1 MAGQLN
7 RFNAFESYAKGAEFG
22 EQMRENQRVKKA
34 RNALG
39 RIYSGDE
46 TALKELMELDPEAGR
61 QVETQIGMRQFVSP
75 ATQEQA
81 GPVRPG
87 IDASLEA
94 QPAKVDVEGLTGY
107 LASRGD
113 SGALK
118 ALTEK
123 MAPKSPEWLGTNV
136 TDAEGNVWG
145 VSKEG
150 GWQQLPGVKAKPDA
164 GSAPKAPTTRTYNV
178 GGKTVTQEWD
188 ASSQS
193 WKDIAEAPREIPRE
207 AKPIDQREKLD
218 YEIKLGDRYQRESD
232 SFRVVRQARDNVENA
247 LNQNSAAGD
256 LAAATLVMKL
266 LDPGSVVR
274 ESELGMAMNAT
285 GLFGR
290 MGNYAEMLQSG
301 QRLNPAQRQEMRA
314 LAKELFGTAETYNNQ
329 TKQRYTDMAKNYG
342 LDPYLVTGEREQ
354 PTQPTQPPA
363 ETLTPYQQYVREFN
377 AAKAKGDRAKMKW
390 LTDQAVARGYAR
402 AR

>member
-150 GWQQLPGVKAKPDA
+150 GWQQLPGVKAKPEGPEIKGGWILGPDGMPQKPLPMTPQEQAAADRAAEAARLREQQIEVQLAGLQQGQQDKAQQKQQEVAKKYKAVDDLDA
-164 GSAPKAPTTRTYNV
+164 TLAAYKTAMQSASRADLANPMSDKSIELNSLATQLQMAYKNAADLGAITGPDWAIINRIIQTPSGATAAIKGPEALLQQLEQVSALSKRERASLDSIYKQQQPTT
-178 GGKTVTQEWD
+178 G
-188 ASSQS
+188 
-193 WKDIAEAPREIPRE
+193 
-207 AKPIDQREKLD
+207 
-218 YEIKLGDRYQRESD
+218 
-232 SFRVVRQARDNVENA
+232 
-247 LNQNSAAGD
+247 
-256 LAAATLVMKL
+256 
-266 LDPGSVVR
+266 
-274 ESELGMAMNAT
+274 
-285 GLFGR
+285 
-290 MGNYAEMLQSG
+290 
-301 QRLNPAQRQEMRA
+301 
-314 LAKELFGTAETYNNQ
+314 
-329 TKQRYTDMAKNYG
+329 
-342 LDPYLVTGEREQ
+342 
-354 PTQPTQPPA
+354 QPTQPPA